1 MTENPTYLH
10 TIHTCRQA
18 ALLGTW
24 VQDTGNKH
32 LTCEHLCVRVVCERR
47 LRVKH
52 FEKTAVAH
60 QCVKDQQYQVLATSG
75 EQEAF
80 QIPVIYY

>member
-1 MTENPTYLH
+1 
-10 TIHTCRQA
+10 
-18 ALLGTW
+18 
-24 VQDTGNKH
+24 
-32 LTCEHLCVRVVCERR
+32 
-47 LRVKH
+47 VKH